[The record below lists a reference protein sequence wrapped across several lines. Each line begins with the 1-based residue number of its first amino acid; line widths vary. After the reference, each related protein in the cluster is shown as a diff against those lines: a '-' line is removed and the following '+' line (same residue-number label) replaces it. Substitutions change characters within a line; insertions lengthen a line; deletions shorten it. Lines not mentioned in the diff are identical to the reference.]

1 MLRIGVVSDSHGEL
15 YMLDRLVSLMGKI
28 ELLLHLGD
36 HYKDIIKLNPKY
48 NYNIDY
54 IVGNNDFAGVV
65 KSDKLIIINSKRIL
79 LTHGHR
85 YNVNNG
91 LLNLKN
97 KAEEEMADI
106 VLYGHT
112 HKYNMEYINNTLFL
126 NPGSVGRPRDKNASA
141 AILNIDL
148 EGEVNIEKIIVQY

>member
-1 MLRIGVVSDSHGEL
+1 LRIGVVSDSHGEL
-15 YMLDRLVSLMGKI
+15 YMLDRAISLMGKI

-36 HYKDIIKLNPKY
+36 HYKDLIKINPKY

-54 IVGNNDFAGVV
+54 IVGNNDFAGSA
-65 KSDKLIIINSKRIL
+65 KSDKLIFVNNKRIL

-91 LLNLKN
+91 LLNLKY
-97 KAEEEMADI
+97 KAEEEKADI

-112 HKYNMEYINNTLFL
+112 HKYCVEYMNNILFL
-126 NPGSVGRPRDKNASA
+126 NPGSVARPRDKNASA
-141 AILNIDL
+141 AILNIDVT
-148 EGEVNIEKIIVQY
+148 GDVNVEKITVGY

>member
-15 YMLDRLVSLMGKI
+15 YMLDKAVSLMGKI

-36 HYKDIIKLNPKY
+36 HYKDIIKLNLKY

-54 IVGNNDFAGVV
+54 IAGNNDFAGKV
-65 KSDKLIIINSKRIL
+65 KSEKLILVNNKRIL
-79 LTHGHR
+79 LSHGHR

-91 LLNLKN
+91 LLNLKY
-97 KAEEEMADI
+97 KAEEEMAEI

-112 HKYNMEYINNTLFL
+112 HKYNLEYINNTLFL
-126 NPGSVGRPRDKNASA
+126 NPGSVSRPRDRNPSA
-141 AILNIDL
+141 AILEIDSN
-148 EGEVNIEKIIVQY
+148 GDVIIKKIIIE